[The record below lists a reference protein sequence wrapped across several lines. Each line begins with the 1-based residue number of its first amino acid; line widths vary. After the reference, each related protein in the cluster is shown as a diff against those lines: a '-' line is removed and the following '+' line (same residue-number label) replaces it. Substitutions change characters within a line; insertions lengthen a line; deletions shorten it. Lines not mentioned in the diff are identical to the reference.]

1 MNILIYG
8 FGRMGLTHFSILNGL
23 NPDLDFSVIEPN
35 KILRKILQKNINA
48 KFYADDSSLKQA
60 FDITLITTPPSI
72 HLLLLKKSIQRGD
85 KKIFI
90 EKPFGGNTNTKLD
103 HISEY
108 NNIYIGYVLRFNPCI
123 QWVKTHINPQDIK
136 SIHGQYLSNTI
147 EKKPTGWRNGAFS
160 GVLNEMGSHVIDLIQ
175 YIIGNDQMDVL
186 SSKKESII
194 SDIDD
199 IVEATLKT
207 KSDISVSMYFNWV
220 KKEIRKP
227 VFGIEIHMKDGS
239 KYSID
244 QQQINKYN
252 SNGDFIEKVAVTDLA
267 KAVPFY
273 LRGVDFTDQMLDL
286 LEEQKIMAS
295 VKDALAVNTL
305 MEKILNNENNTRR

>member
-1 MNILIYG
+1 MKILIYG

-23 NPDLDFSVIEPN
+23 NPDIDFTVIEPN
-35 KILRKILQKNINA
+35 KILRKILKKNINA
-48 KFYADDSSLKQA
+48 KFYGDDSTLNDA

-72 HLLLLKKSIQRGD
+72 HIQLLEKSINRGD

-90 EKPFGGNTNTKLD
+90 EKPFGGYTNTKLD
-103 HISEY
+103 HISES
-108 NNIYIGYVLRFNPCI
+108 NDIYIGYVLRFNPCI
-123 QWVKTHINPQDIK
+123 QWVKTNINPQDIK

-147 EKKPTGWRNGAFS
+147 EKKPTGWRNESFS
-160 GVLNEMGSHVIDLIQ
+160 GVLNEMGSHVIDTIK
-175 YIIGNDQMDVL
+175 YIVGNDQIDVL
-186 SSKKESII
+186 SSKKESIV

-207 KSDISVSMYFNWV
+207 KSDIFISLYFNWV

-227 VFGIEIHMKDGS
+227 VFGIEIEMKNGS

-244 QQQINKYN
+244 QQQLNKYN
-252 SNGDFIEKVAVTDLA
+252 RNGDFIQKVSVTDLA
-267 KAVPFY
+267 KSVPFY

-286 LEEQKIMAS
+286 LGDHKIMANIN
-295 VKDALAVNTL
+295 DALSVNIL
-305 MEKILNNENNTRR
+305 MEKILNYENNTRR